1 MPQAEIL
8 LYNFTDDERTRQLR
22 RYLNKAKINHHI
34 IRTPEFLHPLG
45 YLFKMPGFSPS
56 PQFNLGNNFTDE
68 MLVMKDFSNEQLD
81 HFLSFF
87 KQNRLAPVKLKAILT
102 PVNQTWN
109 SVQLHKELQEERAAM
124 EKN

>member
-8 LYNFTDDERTRQLR
+8 LYNFTDDERTRLLR
-22 RYLNKAKINHHI
+22 RYLNKSKITHHT

-45 YLFKMPGFSPS
+45 YLFAIPGFNPCA
-56 PQFNLGNNFTDE
+56 QFNLGGNFTDE

-81 HFLSFF
+81 DFLDFF
-87 KQNRLAPVKLKAILT
+87 KKNNLAPVALKAILT

-109 SVQLHKELQEERAAM
+109 SLQLHAELLEERAAM
-124 EKN
+124 EK